1 MNVNKVFLIGNL
13 TSDPDLRTLPS
24 GTSVS
29 SFGLATNRIWNSPQG
44 GRQQEAEFHNVV
56 AFGRNAEIVSQ
67 YLKKGSLAFVE
78 GRIRTNSWEG
88 KDGIKRHRTEIIAE
102 RIQLGPR
109 SAGPSAASDKTFSQ
123 SRGDGAKQETRT
135 GEEIPSIDIEEQ
147 DKENLPF

>member
-1 MNVNKVFLIGNL
+1 MNLNKVFLIGNL
-13 TSDPDLRTLPS
+13 TADPDLRTLPS

-44 GRQQEAEFHNVV
+44 ERQQEAEFHNIV

-67 YLKKGSLAFVE
+67 YLKKGSLALVE

-88 KDGIKRHRTEIIAE
+88 KDGTKRSRTEIVAE

-109 SAGPSAASDKTFSQ
+109 GAGFSGPASPRIAQEEK
-123 SRGDGAKQETRT
+123 GDQIPFIDI
-135 GEEIPSIDIEEQ
+135 GEEQP
-147 DKENLPF
+147 KEKELPF

>member
-1 MNVNKVFLIGNL
+1 MNLNKVFLIGNL

-24 GTSVS
+24 GASVS

-44 GRQQEAEFHNVV
+44 GRQQETEFHNIV

-67 YLKKGSLAFVE
+67 YLKKGGLVLVE

-88 KDGIKRHRTEIIAE
+88 KDGTRRNRTEIIAE

-109 SAGPSAASDKTFSQ
+109 GSGAANQ
-123 SRGDGAKQETRT
+123 SSFEDSSGARKAPDEAH
-135 GEEIPSIDIEEQ
+135 ESIPSIDIEETT
-147 DKENLPF
+147 KEEDLPF